1 MRSSGS
7 GPAGSVREPRGLPAL
22 KVTRVQG
29 MQSVMGRK
37 QSTAAPSII
46 QARNLSFSYGNGP
59 RILENLSFTVARGSF
74 VTFIGPSGS
83 GKTTLLHILGRM
95 YRRYEGDLSID
106 SRHLSFVFQDD
117 SLLEWK
123 NALQNVLLPFEISGF
138 PADARE
144 RGRRMLEL
152 VGLGG
157 YEDYYPGELSGGM
170 KKRVE
175 LARALVT
182 EPDLLILDEPF
193 SSLDLLTRE
202 RLNVLLRTIH
212 RRTQCSVV
220 LVTHSVEE
228 ACYLSNEIMVLSS
241 VPAQIV
247 AVEEIDRRRE
257 QTVTTN
263 GCEEPAEVHSAAGD
277 SAVIAAGASTGE
289 TPLDEEDEVFVLSE
303 AEYRANRDLRRTA
316 RSLWR
321 QSPENGLHGDD
332 HDAGHDA
339 GAAGGA
345 GATARVGSGG
355 DTGPGAGAA
364 QRRRRGVRGPDAAS
378 VWQNIAIFLSELA
391 VGYLLLASLKGLLP
405 IPDLLLPHPADII
418 ARFFGTFGNAT
429 VLRDIRVTVTESLS
443 GFVIAFILTMVLG
456 YGIAKSRRVSRLLMP
471 GLIVANTIPSVAL
484 APFLVLWFGFGLAPK
499 IVTSI
504 IVIFFPMLINN
515 IAAIRFADERLSNL
529 KRFYNPGRLKAFR
542 LFELPAA
549 LPMVFSGVKVSI
561 TLSVIGAVVGEFVSG
576 SEGLGAMVS
585 RAKAGFDIELMFA
598 GLIWLAILG
607 LTYYGTASLVYWLV
621 TRNRPV
627 SETR

>member
-1 MRSSGS
+1 
-7 GPAGSVREPRGLPAL
+7 
-22 KVTRVQG
+22 
-29 MQSVMGRK
+29 MGRSK
-37 QSTAAPSII
+37 ASTAVPII
-46 QARNLSFSYGNGP
+46 QARHLSFSYPGGP
-59 RILENLSFTVARGSF
+59 RILDDLTFSVARGSF

-95 YRRYEGDLSID
+95 YRRFEGELEINSE
-106 SRHLSFVFQDD
+106 HLSFVFQDD

-123 NALQNVLLPFEISGF
+123 NALQNVLLPFEIGGF
-138 PADARE
+138 PAGARD

-157 YEDYYPGELSGGM
+157 YESYYPGELSGGM

-212 RRTQCSVV
+212 RRTQSSVV

-241 VPAQIV
+241 VPARIV
-247 AVEEIDRRRE
+247 AVEEIDRQQE
-257 QTVTTN
+257 ETVTTD
-263 GCEEPAEVHSAAGD
+263 GCAEPAEVGTTSGGTAVVSGNGSGTSAP
-277 SAVIAAGASTGE
+277 ASE
-289 TPLDEEDEVFVLSE
+289 TPKHGDTEEEEVFVLSE
-303 AEYRANRDLRRTA
+303 AEYRANRDLRNTA

-321 QSPENGLHGDD
+321 QAPQEQAVRTTGD
-332 HDAGHDA
+332 GRQT
-339 GAAGGA
+339 AA
-345 GATARVGSGG
+345 TEGG
-355 DTGPGAGAA
+355 DG
-364 QRRRRGVRGPDAAS
+364 RRTRPLRGPAPRS
-378 VWQNIAIFLSELA
+378 VWRNLAIFLSELA
-391 VGYLLLASLKGLLP
+391 VGYLLLATLKGVLP
-405 IPDLLLPHPADII
+405 IPDLLLPHPADIVS
-418 ARFFGTFGNAT
+418 RFVGTLGNAT
-429 VLRDIRVTVTESLS
+429 VMRDIRVTVTESLS
-443 GFVIAFILTMVLG
+443 GFAIAFVLTMVLG
-456 YGIAKSRRVSRLLMP
+456 YGIAKSKYLSRLLMP

-499 IVTSI
+499 IVTSV

-515 IAAIRFADERLSNL
+515 IAAIRFADDRLANL
-529 KRFYNPGRLKAFR
+529 KRFYDPGRLKAFT

-576 SEGLGAMVS
+576 SEGLGALVS
-585 RAKAGFDIELMFA
+585 RAKAGFDIELMFS

-627 SETR
+627 NETK

>member
-1 MRSSGS
+1 MGQVE
-7 GPAGSVREPRGLPAL
+7 ATTSVP
-22 KVTRVQG
+22 
-29 MQSVMGRK
+29 
-37 QSTAAPSII
+37 II
-46 QARNLSFSYGNGP
+46 EARNLSFSYPGGP
-59 RILENLSFTVARGSF
+59 RILENLSFSVARGSF

-95 YRRYEGDLSID
+95 YRRYEGHLDID

-138 PADARE
+138 PPDARE

-157 YEDYYPGELSGGM
+157 YESYYPGELSGGM

-202 RLNVLLRTIH
+202 RLNVLLRNIH
-212 RRTQCSVV
+212 HRTQSTVV

-228 ACYLSNEIMVLSS
+228 ACYLSEEIMVLSS

-247 AVEEIDRRRE
+247 AVEEIDRRRK
-257 QTVTTN
+257 QTRTTD
-263 GCEEPAEVHSAAGD
+263 GCEEPAEVNSAVGD
-277 SAVIAAGASTGE
+277 SAVVMGNATSTPPAGTDTATPADAANAVGDRNE
-289 TPLDEEDEVFVLSE
+289 DEEVFVLSE
-303 AEYRANRDLRRTA
+303 AEYRANRDLRNTA

-321 QSPENGLHGDD
+321 QTPNDD
-332 HDAGHDA
+332 G
-339 GAAGGA
+339 
-345 GATARVGSGG
+345 RGG
-355 DTGPGAGAA
+355 DHAGPRGGDGAVGGRAHGIGDRA
-364 QRRRRGVRGPDAAS
+364 FRGPSASS
-378 VWQNIAIFLSELA
+378 VWQNVGIFLSELA
-391 VGYLLLASLKGLLP
+391 VGYLLLATLKGLLP

-418 ARFFGTFGNAT
+418 LRFFGTFGSET
-429 VLRDIRVTVTESLS
+429 VMRDIRVTVIESLS
-443 GFVIAFILTMVLG
+443 GFAIAFLLTMLFG
-456 YGIAKSRRVSRLLMP
+456 YGVAKSRRMSRLLMP

-515 IAAIRFADERLSNL
+515 IAAIRFADDRLSNL
-529 KRFYNPGRLKAFR
+529 KRFYSPGRVKAFT

-549 LPMVFSGVKVSI
+549 LPMVFSGVKVSV

-607 LTYYGTASLVYWLV
+607 LTYYGTASFVYWLV

-627 SETR
+627 NETK

>member
-1 MRSSGS
+1 
-7 GPAGSVREPRGLPAL
+7 
-22 KVTRVQG
+22 
-29 MQSVMGRK
+29 
-37 QSTAAPSII
+37 
-46 QARNLSFSYGNGP
+46 
-59 RILENLSFTVARGSF
+59 
-74 VTFIGPSGS
+74 
-83 GKTTLLHILGRM
+83 
-95 YRRYEGDLSID
+95 YEGDLQVN

-138 PADARE
+138 PPDARE

-157 YEDYYPGELSGGM
+157 YESYYPGELSGGM

-202 RLNVLLRTIH
+202 RLNVLLRNIH
-212 RRTQCSVV
+212 RRTQSTVV

-228 ACYLSNEIMVLSS
+228 ACYLSEEIMVLSS
-241 VPAQIV
+241 VPAKIV

-257 QTVTTN
+257 QTRTTD
-263 GCEEPAEVHSAAGD
+263 GCEEPAEVNSAFGD
-277 SAVIAAGASTGE
+277 SAVVMGNGTSAPLSGGPGAADTA
-289 TPLDEEDEVFVLSE
+289 DEEEEVFVLSE
-303 AEYRANRDLRRTA
+303 AEYRANRDLRNTA

-321 QSPENGLHGDD
+321 QTPDEQ
-332 HDAGHDA
+332 AGHGGRGASGGDGNVQSGA
-339 GAAGGA
+339 TAPIAGTSGAAGG
-345 GATARVGSGG
+345 GSRSG
-355 DTGPGAGAA
+355 T
-364 QRRRRGVRGPDAAS
+364 RRRSLRGPSSSS
-378 VWQNIAIFLSELA
+378 VWQNVAIFLSELA
-391 VGYLLLASLKGLLP
+391 VGYLLLATLKGLLP

-418 ARFFGTFGNAT
+418 LRFFSTFGSET
-429 VLRDIRVTVTESLS
+429 VMRDIRVTVIESLS
-443 GFVIAFILTMVLG
+443 GFAIAFVLTMMLG

-515 IAAIRFADERLSNL
+515 IAAIRFADDRLSNL
-529 KRFYNPGRLKAFR
+529 KRFYNPGRVKAFT

-549 LPMVFSGVKVSI
+549 LPMVFSGVKVSV

-585 RAKAGFDIELMFA
+585 RAKAGFDIELMFS

-607 LTYYGTASLVYWLV
+607 LTYYGTASFVYWLV

-627 SETR
+627 NETK

>member
-1 MRSSGS
+1 MGQ
-7 GPAGSVREPRGLPAL
+7 AEATTSVP
-22 KVTRVQG
+22 
-29 MQSVMGRK
+29 
-37 QSTAAPSII
+37 II
-46 QARNLSFSYGNGP
+46 QARNLSFSYPGGP
-59 RILENLSFTVARGSF
+59 RILEDISFSVARGSF

-95 YRRYEGDLSID
+95 YRRYEGDLQVN

-138 PADARE
+138 PPDARE

-157 YEDYYPGELSGGM
+157 YESYYPGELSGGM

-212 RRTQCSVV
+212 RRTQSSVV

-228 ACYLSNEIMVLSS
+228 ACYLSEEIMVLSS

-257 QTVTTN
+257 QTITTD
-263 GCEEPAEVHSAAGD
+263 GCDEPAEVSTSAGTSAVVAGNGGRRPPGGAAAGRQP
-277 SAVIAAGASTGE
+277 TGE
-289 TPLDEEDEVFVLSE
+289 ARADAMDEAEEEVFVLSE
-303 AEYRANRDLRRTA
+303 AEYRANRDLRNTA

-321 QSPENGLHGDD
+321 QAPNGNGTR
-332 HDAGHDA
+332 
-339 GAAGGA
+339 GAH
-345 GATARVGSGG
+345 ATSS
-355 DTGPGAGAA
+355 GAGAA
-364 QRRRRGVRGPDAAS
+364 AGSEDGAGGGEEPAGARPSAGRRRPLHGPSASS
-378 VWQNIAIFLSELA
+378 VWRNVGIFLSELA
-391 VGYLLLASLKGLLP
+391 VAYVLLAALKDFLP
-405 IPDLLLPHPADII
+405 IPDILLPHPADIVS
-418 ARFFGTFGNAT
+418 RFFDTFGSPT
-429 VLRDIRVTVTESLS
+429 VMRDIRVTVTESLA
-443 GFVIAFILTMVLG
+443 GFAIAFALTMVLG

-471 GLIVANTIPSVAL
+471 GLVVANTIPSVAL

-515 IAAIRFADERLSNL
+515 IAAIRFADERLANL
-529 KRFYNPGRLKAFR
+529 KRFYNPGRVKAFT

-549 LPMVFSGVKVSI
+549 LPMVFNGVKVSI

-576 SEGLGAMVS
+576 SEGLGALVS

-607 LTYYGTASLVYWLV
+607 LTYYGTASFVYWLV

-627 SETR
+627 NETK

>member
-1 MRSSGS
+1 MGEAQARE
-7 GPAGSVREPRGLPAL
+7 SVP
-22 KVTRVQG
+22 
-29 MQSVMGRK
+29 
-37 QSTAAPSII
+37 II
-46 QARNLSFSYGNGP
+46 HARNLSFSYPGGP
-59 RILENLSFTVARGSF
+59 RILQDLSFSVARGSF

-95 YRRYEGDLSID
+95 YRRYEGQLEIN
-106 SRHLSFVFQDD
+106 SRHVSFVFQDD

-123 NALQNVLLPFEISGF
+123 TALQNVLLPFAVSGF
-138 PADARE
+138 PPDARE

-157 YEDYYPGELSGGM
+157 YESYYPGELSGGM

-202 RLNVLLRTIH
+202 RLNVLLRNIH
-212 RRTQCSVV
+212 RRTQSSVV

-228 ACYLSNEIMVLSS
+228 ACYLSEEIMVLSS

-247 AVEEIDRRRE
+247 AVEEIDRRRK
-257 QTVTTN
+257 QTVTTD
-263 GCEEPAEVHSAAGD
+263 GCEEPVAVSSAFGD
-277 SAVIAAGASTGE
+277 AAGAG
-289 TPLDEEDEVFVLSE
+289 DIAEEEEEVFVLSE
-303 AEYRANRDLRRTA
+303 AEYRANRDLRNTA
-316 RSLWR
+316 RSMWR
-321 QSPENGLHGDD
+321 QAPQDRNGYAGVAGDGD
-332 HDAGHDA
+332 GSGSAGVKTRHDAA
-339 GAAGGA
+339 GDGGR
-345 GATARVGSGG
+345 ARSIRHR
-355 DTGPGAGAA
+355 AL
-364 QRRRRGVRGPDAAS
+364 RGPSAS
-378 VWQNIAIFLSELA
+378 STWQNVGIFLSELA
-391 VGYLLLASLKGLLP
+391 VGYLLLATLKGLFP
-405 IPDLLLPHPADII
+405 IPDLLLPHPANIVS
-418 ARFFGTFGNAT
+418 RFFGTFGSET
-429 VLRDIRVTVTESLS
+429 VLRDIRVTVVESLS
-443 GFVIAFILTMVLG
+443 GFAIAFVLTMVLG

-529 KRFYNPGRLKAFR
+529 KRFYNPGRVKAFT

-549 LPMVFSGVKVSI
+549 LPMVFSGVKVSV

-607 LTYYGTASLVYWLV
+607 LTYYGTASFVYWLV
-621 TRNRPV
+621 TRHRPV
-627 SETR
+627 NETK

>member
-1 MRSSGS
+1 
-7 GPAGSVREPRGLPAL
+7 
-22 KVTRVQG
+22 
-29 MQSVMGRK
+29 MG
-37 QSTAAPSII
+37 QAETTTPVPII
-46 QARNLSFSYGNGP
+46 QARNLSFSYPGGP
-59 RILENLSFTVARGSF
+59 RILQDLSFSVARGSF

-95 YRRYEGDLSID
+95 YRRYEGHLEIN

-138 PADARE
+138 PPDARE

-157 YEDYYPGELSGGM
+157 YESYYPGELSGGM

-202 RLNVLLRTIH
+202 RLNVLLRNIH
-212 RRTQCSVV
+212 HRTQSTVV

-228 ACYLSNEIMVLSS
+228 ACYLSEEIMVLSS

-257 QTVTTN
+257 QTRTTD
-263 GCEEPAEVHSAAGD
+263 GCEEPAEVSSAFGD
-277 SAVIAAGASTGE
+277 SAVVMGNGTDTASVGSPSAIDAAGAVGGAAPTGA
-289 TPLDEEDEVFVLSE
+289 TDTAEEEEVFVLSE
-303 AEYRANRDLRRTA
+303 AEYRANRDLRNTA

-321 QSPENGLHGDD
+321 QTPNEGNGY
-332 HDAGHDA
+332 
-339 GAAGGA
+339 GGRDEDSQ
-345 GATARVGSGG
+345 GGSARS
-355 DTGPGAGAA
+355 T
-364 QRRRRGVRGPDAAS
+364 RRRALRGPSSSS
-378 VWQNIAIFLSELA
+378 VWQNVGIFLSELA
-391 VGYLLLASLKGLLP
+391 VGYLLLATLKGLFP
-405 IPDLLLPHPADII
+405 IPDLLLPHPANIVS
-418 ARFFGTFGNAT
+418 RFFGTFGSAT
-429 VLRDIRVTVTESLS
+429 VMRDIRVTVIESLS
-443 GFVIAFILTMVLG
+443 GFAIAFVLTMVLG

-515 IAAIRFADERLSNL
+515 IAAIRFADDRLSNL
-529 KRFYNPGRLKAFR
+529 KRFYNRGRVKAFT

-549 LPMVFSGVKVSI
+549 LPMVFSGVKVSV

-607 LTYYGTASLVYWLV
+607 LTYYGTASFVYWLV

-627 SETR
+627 NETK

>member
-1 MRSSGS
+1 MGQVETTT
-7 GPAGSVREPRGLPAL
+7 SVP
-22 KVTRVQG
+22 
-29 MQSVMGRK
+29 
-37 QSTAAPSII
+37 II
-46 QARNLSFSYGNGP
+46 QARNLSFSYPGGP
-59 RILENLSFTVARGSF
+59 RILEDLTFSVARGSF

-95 YRRYEGDLSID
+95 YRRYEGHLEIN

-138 PADARE
+138 PHDARE

-157 YEDYYPGELSGGM
+157 YESYYPGELSGGM

-202 RLNVLLRTIH
+202 RLNVLLRNIH
-212 RRTQCSVV
+212 HRTQSTVV

-228 ACYLSNEIMVLSS
+228 ACYLSEEIMVLSS

-247 AVEEIDRRRE
+247 AVEEINRRRE
-257 QTVTTN
+257 QTRTTD
-263 GCEEPAEVHSAAGD
+263 GCEEPAEVSSAFDGPGD
-277 SAVIAAGASTGE
+277 TDTDTA
-289 TPLDEEDEVFVLSE
+289 DEEEEVFVLSE
-303 AEYRANRDLRRTA
+303 AEYRANRDLRNTA

-321 QSPENGLHGDD
+321 QTPNDGNGHGGDHPGATGGDD
-332 HDAGHDA
+332 AAGSRAHGGRA
-339 GAAGGA
+339 RGGRARAAGG
-345 GATARVGSGG
+345 RVLRGSSSSSS
-355 DTGPGAGAA
+355 
-364 QRRRRGVRGPDAAS
+364 S
-378 VWQNIAIFLSELA
+378 VWQNVGIFLSELA
-391 VGYLLLASLKGLLP
+391 VGYLLLATLKGLLP

-418 ARFFGTFGNAT
+418 VRFFGTFGSET
-429 VLRDIRVTVTESLS
+429 VMRDIRVTVIESLS
-443 GFVIAFILTMVLG
+443 GFAIAFLLTMVLG
-456 YGIAKSRRVSRLLMP
+456 YGVAKSRRVSRLLMP

-515 IAAIRFADERLSNL
+515 IAAIRFADDRLSNL
-529 KRFYNPGRLKAFR
+529 KRFYNPGRVKAFT

-549 LPMVFSGVKVSI
+549 LPMVFSGVKVSV

-607 LTYYGTASLVYWLV
+607 LTYYGTASFVYWLV

-627 SETR
+627 NETK